1 MRKGVVRGK
10 MEIFDCHIHLF
21 PKQVIHKVQQ
31 KNDMVKQLKLGVQDA
46 EKRTSIRQLQ
56 AEMAA
61 AGVTGALM
69 LPTARVDGVRKTNL
83 EGLATAAGR
92 SWLYTAGTLHPH
104 APRVAA
110 ELAFLRRQRIR
121 IIKLC
126 SFSQGFPITG
136 PKARDMFDA
145 IAALNRTTDRPLAV
159 VVDTLRQADR
169 YFGTPPEFNTA
180 PQHLAFLADRYPSI
194 NFIGAHMGGLDA
206 PHREMR
212 DHLTAR
218 ANLYLDT
225 SNAAHTLP
233 SRIFC
238 ELLHEHGPGH
248 ILYGTDWPWFSSRSE
263 IPLIDDLL
271 SRVGFSEEEKQMVFR
286 ANILALLETGS

>member
-1 MRKGVVRGK
+1 MRKVVVRGK
-10 MEIFDCHIHLF
+10 MEFFDCHIHLF
-21 PKQVIHKVQQ
+21 PKRVIHKIQQ
-31 KNDMVKQLKLGVQDA
+31 KNDLVKQLKLGAQGA
-46 EKRTSIRQLQ
+46 EKRTGIRQLQ

-61 AGVTGALM
+61 AGVAGALM
-69 LPTARVDGVRKTNL
+69 LLTASVDGVRKTNRQ
-83 EGLATAAGR
+83 GLATAASR
-92 SWLYTAGTLHPH
+92 SWLHTAGTLHPH

-110 ELAFLRRQRIR
+110 ELAFFRRQRIR

-136 PKARDMFDA
+136 NKARAMFDA
-145 IAALNRTTDRPLAV
+145 IAAANRAADRPLAV
-159 VVDTLRQADR
+159 VLDTLRQADR

-180 PQHLAFLADRYPSI
+180 PEHLAFLADRYPDI

-206 PHREMR
+206 PHREIR
-212 DHLTAR
+212 DHLTSR

-233 SRIFC
+233 SQIFC
-238 ELLHEHGPGH
+238 DLLQEHGPGH

-271 SRVGFSEEEKQMVFR
+271 SRVGFAEDEKQMVFGG
-286 ANILALLETGS
+286 NIRALLETGL